1 MHYNFSIL
9 IFIKYG
15 IVHENTKVLWFDLIK
30 MSEKV
35 SEKYFIS

>member
-1 MHYNFSIL
+1 MHYKFSIL

-15 IVHENTKVLWFDLIK
+15 TVHENTKVLWFDLTK